1 MNVLPADIR
10 EFAGHYRVEN
20 RFLDEFIN
28 KYYINNIIENY
39 FDVVPL
45 EKEFND
51 LLSLNNMKSKLDLNQ
66 DENNI
71 WYGKFNMNYS
81 DIIDIN
87 IIKQFILLI
96 LPYLFNDVLAES
108 SVDWKNTILNRI
120 NDKLR
125 QFQISLAIVGCF
137 TTHHNMKFYLFD
149 CKNNIEIKLR
159 IV

>member
-108 SVDWKNTILNRI
+108 SVDWKNT
-120 NDKLR
+120 
-125 QFQISLAIVGCF
+125 
-137 TTHHNMKFYLFD
+137 
-149 CKNNIEIKLR
+149 
-159 IV
+159 